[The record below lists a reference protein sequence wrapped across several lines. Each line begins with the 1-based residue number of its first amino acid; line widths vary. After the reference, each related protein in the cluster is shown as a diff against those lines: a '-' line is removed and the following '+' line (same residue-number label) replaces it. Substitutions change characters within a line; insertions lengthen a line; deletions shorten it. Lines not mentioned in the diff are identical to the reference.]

1 MTNILIGSFF
11 LLQIAGGV
19 FMASFGFIMAAFAGG
34 WATGDKVM
42 MIIGLCMMAIG
53 FAVTG
58 AFVTLMNRLV
68 KGYL

>member
-19 FMASFGFIMAAFAGG
+19 FMASFGFIMAAFAGA
-34 WATGDKVM
+34 WATGDKVA
-42 MIIGLCMMAIG
+42 ILIGLCMMAIG

-58 AFVTLMNRLV
+58 AFITLMNRLM
-68 KGYL
+68 KGVL